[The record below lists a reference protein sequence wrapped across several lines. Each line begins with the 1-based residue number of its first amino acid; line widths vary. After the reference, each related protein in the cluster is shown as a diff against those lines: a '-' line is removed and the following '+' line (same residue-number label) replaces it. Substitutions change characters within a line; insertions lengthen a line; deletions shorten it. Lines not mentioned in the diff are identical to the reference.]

1 MEEGVRRGG
10 RFPSDQ
16 AFVVQIA
23 RDDEARTELRGRIE
37 HVASGDVGYFDSL
50 GDLGAFV
57 TRILGQR
64 AEAAGSDEETP

>member
-1 MEEGVRRGG
+1 MEDEVRRGG

-23 RDDEARTELRGRIE
+23 RDGEPHAGFRGRVE
-37 HVASGDVGYFDSL
+37 HVASGDVAYFESL

-57 TRILGQR
+57 SRVLRIGR
-64 AEAAGSDEETP
+64 PDPDEETP

>member
-1 MEEGVRRGG
+1 MEEGARRGG

-23 RDDEARTELRGRIE
+23 RDGEVGIGFRGRVE
-37 HVASGDVGYFDSL
+37 HVASGDVGYFESL

-57 TRILGQR
+57 ARVLRIGR
-64 AEAAGSDEETP
+64 PDPDEEMP

>member
-1 MEEGVRRGG
+1 MEDGVRRGG

-23 RDDEARTELRGRIE
+23 RADEACVVLRGRVE
-37 HVASGDVGYFDSL
+37 HLASGDVGYFESL

-57 TRILGQR
+57 TRILGQPTSG
-64 AEAAGSDEETP
+64 AGSDEETP

>member
-1 MEEGVRRGG
+1 MEEGARRGG

-23 RDDEARTELRGRIE
+23 RDDQARTELRGRIE
-37 HVASGDVGYFDSL
+37 HVASGDVGYFESL

-57 TRILGQR
+57 LRILGLR
-64 AEAAGSDEETP
+64 AGGAGSDEETP

>member
-10 RFPSDQ
+10 RFPSDK

-23 RDDEARTELRGRIE
+23 RDEEAGGQFRGRVE
-37 HVASGDVGYFDSL
+37 HVASGDVGYFESL

-57 TRILGQR
+57 TRVLRI
-64 AEAAGSDEETP
+64 GSPPDEEKP